1 MRVCTT
7 YGSPSGLR
15 QGSAMHEIR
24 ADVFD
29 RIPDGVGKDD
39 IITLCGRDPSIIP
52 KDFGG
57 LVDVGDS
64 DADIGFRRIRSVHDF
79 GGTPDADAIVR
90 MLGDGTQEI
99 SKGAF
104 AVHSFRD
111 LHSIYQASK
120 ALGRRHLILG
130 MGELGKV
137 TRIRQSLLGNEFTFG
152 YSGESTAP
160 GQLSSDEMESLGDDC
175 TIVGIIGNPLSHT
188 KSPAMQEAAMRDKGI
203 NGRYLVFESPDL
215 EHVHDVML
223 EYNVRGFNVTIPYKR
238 DIVDHL
244 DSLSRTAESIGA
256 VNTVINTDG
265 KLKGHN
271 TDVDGIRYAVNR
283 IIGDREYYSVLIMG
297 SGGAARA
304 AVYAFIGSGKKVS
317 VSGRNGETVSKLC
330 GDFGTSVHRGDVS
343 GFDLIVNCTPIGL
356 ADGSYPS
363 DLAPL
368 NRDQTV
374 FDMVYGRPTPL
385 TSAAGKIGCRIIS
398 GEDML
403 LGQGAS
409 SFYAWFGKEPN
420 IEIMRSAL
428 R

>member
-7 YGSPSGLR
+7 YGSPSALR
-15 QGSAMHEIR
+15 PGSAMHEIR
-24 ADVFD
+24 ADVFGSMPKG
-29 RIPDGVGKDD
+29 IGKDD
-39 IITLCGRDPSIIP
+39 IITLCGRDPSIVP
-52 KDFGG
+52 KDFEG

-64 DADIGFRRIRSVHDF
+64 DIDAGFRRIRSVHDF
-79 GGTPDADAIVR
+79 ERTPDADTIVGI
-90 MLGDGTQEI
+90 LKDGTQEI

-104 AVHSFRD
+104 AVGSLKD
-111 LHSIYQASK
+111 LHSIYLASK
-120 ALGRRHLILG
+120 ALDRKHLILG

-175 TIVGIIGNPLSHT
+175 SIIGIIGNPLSHT
-188 KSPAMQEAAMRDKGI
+188 KSPAMQDAAMRDKGI
-203 NGRYLVFESPDL
+203 NGRYLVFETPDL
-215 EHVHDVML
+215 EHVNDVL
-223 EYNVRGFNVTIPYKR
+223 IEYDIRGVNVTIPYKQ
-238 DIVDHL
+238 DIIDHL

-256 VNTVINTDG
+256 VNTVMNTDG

-283 IIGDREYYSVLIMG
+283 VIGDREYDSVLIMG

-304 AVYAFIGSGKKVS
+304 AVYAFTSCGKKVS
-317 VSGRNGETVSKLC
+317 VSGRNRETVSKLC
-330 GDFGTSVHRGDVS
+330 GEFGISVHEGDVS

-356 ADGSYPS
+356 VEGDYPS
-363 DLAPL
+363 DTASL
-368 NRDQTV
+368 NKDQTV

-385 TSAAGKIGCRIIS
+385 ISAANRVGCRTVS

-403 LGQGAS
+403 LGQGAA
-409 SFYAWFGKEPN
+409 SFHSWFGQEPN
-420 IEIMRSAL
+420 IEVMRCAL